1 MQVVMLRARA
11 CSEVG
16 SAWWLV
22 LLVKPMGT
30 TIAGAP
36 VGGGICG
43 ESLPAR
49 ARVASGW
56 LCSLE
61 GFTAMWRSFM
71 TLPSQVIMKRV

>member
-1 MQVVMLRARA
+1 MLLPTSCALSAATGPLLHSPRMQAVVLRARA

-16 SAWWLV
+16 SGWWLV
-22 LLVKPMGT
+22 PLVKPMGT

-49 ARVASGW
+49 ARGASGW
-56 LCSLE
+56 
-61 GFTAMWRSFM
+61 
-71 TLPSQVIMKRV
+71 